1 MRLSLPNIVRNMA
14 RNIARNIVRKLLP
27 QPVAGALRR
36 FVWSLPNLRR
46 ELRSGLVLTVASPA
60 DWVLYNDIFVENE
73 YDPAIDLALERVD
86 AGRPLTPLTPL
97 TIVDLGANVGYFTLR
112 AADRIANASPGT
124 PVRFVLVEP
133 SPALIGELER
143 RLLSQPKLAGA
154 VTLLRGLVGRR
165 REGMGVLFES
175 PLHFENSQ
183 TARRGLRQREVPY
196 VDLEAVLG
204 AGQPVDL
211 LKCDIEGAELE
222 LLSAYPELLRRTAV
236 CVIELHP
243 QKCDSSACLRLL
255 EEAGFDQRRI
265 LRESEAWIVALL
277 WKSGDGARP

>member
-1 MRLSLPNIVRNMA
+1 MAMRLALSAALR
-14 RNIARNIVRKLLP
+14 RLLP
-27 QPVAGALRR
+27 QQVAGALRR

-60 DWVLYNDIFVENE
+60 DWVLYNDIFVDGE
-73 YDPAIDLALERVD
+73 YDPAIDLALERGV
-86 AGRPLTPLTPL
+86 AGAGADRPL

-112 AADRIANASPGT
+112 AADRMAGASPGT
-124 PVRFVLVEP
+124 PLRFVLAEP

-143 RLLSQPKLAGA
+143 RLLSQPQLAGS
-154 VTLLRGLVGRR
+154 VTLLKGLVGRR
-165 REGMGVLFES
+165 EGVGVLFES

-183 TARRGLRQREVPY
+183 SGRRGLRRREVPY
-196 VDLEAVLG
+196 VDLEVAVG

-222 LLSAYPELLRRTAV
+222 LLATYPDLLRRTAV

-243 QKCDSSACLRLL
+243 QKCDPAACLRLL
-255 EEAGFDQRRI
+255 EAAGFDQRRI
-265 LRESEAWIVALL
+265 LREGEAWVVALL
-277 WKSGDGARP
+277 WKSAGGPHR

>member
-1 MRLSLPNIVRNMA
+1 MRLSLPDT
-14 RNIARNIVRKLLP
+14 VRKLLP
-27 QPVAGALRR
+27 QPISDALRR

-73 YDPAIDLALERVD
+73 YDPAIDLALERGAARAAAD
-86 AGRPLTPLTPL
+86 RPL

-112 AADRIANASPGT
+112 AADRIANASPDT
-124 PVRFVLVEP
+124 PLRFVLVEP
-133 SPALIGELER
+133 SPVLIGELER
-143 RLLSQPKLAGA
+143 RLLSQPRLAGS

-165 REGMGVLFES
+165 EGTGVLFES

-183 TARRGLRQREVPY
+183 TGRRGLRQRQVPY
-196 VDLEAVLG
+196 VDLEAALET
-204 AGQPVDL
+204 GQPVDL

-222 LLSAYPELLRRTAV
+222 LLSSYPELLRRTAV

-243 QKCDSSACLRLL
+243 EKCDPAACLRLL
-255 EEAGFDQRRI
+255 EEAGFDERRI

-277 WKSGDGARP
+277 WKSGGGALP